1 MKCIKRRWMRPAKNN
16 RPRFRALIAISVL
29 VPAAIGAMLFLETK
43 FYPPILMYHNVE
55 NLPPGNSM
63 YVTDKQFRE
72 QMMFLREHKYNV
84 VSLDGLADILESG
97 RKVPRNTVAVTF
109 DDGNANNYLNAFPI
123 LKEYGIPATVFMIS
137 DYIGR
142 DGYLTITQ
150 IRKMSAAGVGFG
162 SHTRS
167 HLNFKD
173 APERV
178 IEDELLHSKKIIE
191 EVTGKKVTAFCYPF
205 GERGAC
211 SGGML
216 ERAGYRTAFVT
227 TPRDGSVKLDRFALK
242 RIKIETSGAN
252 MLEFRLKVSGYY
264 TWLKSAGRKK
274 KK

>member
-1 MKCIKRRWMRPAKNN
+1 MRPEKNN
-16 RPRFRALIAISVL
+16 RPRLGAFIAVAVLALVL
-29 VPAAIGAMLFLETK
+29 AGVKLFLETK
-43 FYPPILMYHNVE
+43 FYPPVLMYHNVE
-55 NLPPGNSM
+55 DLPGGNAM
-63 YVTDKQFRE
+63 YVTGAQFRE
-72 QMMFLREHKYNV
+72 QMKFLREHKYNV
-84 VSLDGLADILESG
+84 LSLDALANILESG
-97 RKVPRNTVAVTF
+97 GRVPRNTVAVTF
-109 DDGNANNYLNAFPI
+109 DDGNANNYLNAFPV

-150 IRKMSAAGVGFG
+150 IRKMSAAGIDFG

-178 IEDELLHSKKIIE
+178 IASELLHSKKIIE

-211 SGGML
+211 TSGML

-227 TPRDGSVKLDRFALK
+227 TLRDGSVKLDRFALK
-242 RIKIETSGAN
+242 RIKIETSRAN

-264 TWLKSAGRKK
+264 SWLKSAGRKK
-274 KK
+274 KN